1 MRSGGWIC
9 SGHWVGSWKPTL
21 REYPRKR
28 EQAMEIDPAKIDSKH
43 LKISYLPRKEEI
55 SRRDLLFGLVQP
67 HYEVV
72 PAVDE
77 VRCTG
82 GRGCA
87 VCLASCPQEAISLK
101 DGAAHIDK
109 DKCTACGACVPS
121 CPQEAISSPLL
132 DPEILDASLQSLL
145 CQDGVELQTKVVLIT
160 SEAGALVTNEKGS
173 LSPRLV
179 EVRLPCMG
187 ALSPWLLLR
196 SLDLG
201 AAGIGVIPCTPFC
214 RDRCQPRW
222 QPIIRFVRALLV
234 KLEIEPGRIEVF
246 SSSEDGPQSSADFL
260 QAFVEKVKEM
270 GPARLRERRGSG
282 KQLNLV
288 ALLKELRDRFNL
300 DGTSLS
306 GDEVPFGIVR
316 INTDDKTCTL
326 CGACPDRCPAGAV
339 TLQKGPDSPQ
349 LLFDHSRCI
358 ACGACVKV
366 CPEQVLR
373 LEKKLDFSR
382 LGVKTVL
389 AEDRMVHC
397 RNCGKEIAP
406 LAMMRKIQDQ
416 LGRKKGNTSVGLAEF
431 CPDCRIFGRPPSDA
445 R

>member
-1 MRSGGWIC
+1 
-9 SGHWVGSWKPTL
+9 
-21 REYPRKR
+21 
-28 EQAMEIDPAKIDSKH
+28 MEIDLGKIDSKY
-43 LKISYLPRKEEI
+43 LKISYLSRKEEM
-55 SRRDLLFGLVQP
+55 SRRDILFGLLKP

-77 VRCTG
+77 VRCTAW
-82 GRGCA
+82 RGCA
-87 VCLASCPQEAISLK
+87 LCLACPQEAISLK
-101 DGAAHIDK
+101 DGAAYIDK
-109 DKCTACGACVPS
+109 DKCTACGACLPS

-145 CQDGVELQTKVVLIT
+145 CQDGVELQPRVLLIT
-160 SEAGALVTNEKGS
+160 SQEVEALVTSERGS
-173 LSPRLV
+173 VSPRLV

-201 AAGIGVIPCTPFC
+201 ATGVGVIPCNPIC
-214 RDRCQPRW
+214 HDRCQPGRW

-234 KLEIEPGRIEVF
+234 KLGIEPERIEAF

-260 QAFVEKVKEM
+260 QAFVEKVKQI
-270 GPARLRERRGSG
+270 GPTRLRDRRGSG
-282 KQLNLV
+282 KQLNLI
-288 ALLKELRDRFNL
+288 ALLKDLRDRLNL

-316 INTDDKTCTL
+316 VNTDDKTCTL
-326 CGACPDRCPAGAV
+326 CGACPDRCPTGAI
-339 TLQKGPDSPQ
+339 TLQEGPSSQ

-389 AEDRMVHC
+389 AEDRMAHC
-397 RNCGKEIAP
+397 QSCGKEIAP

-431 CPDCRIFGRPPSDA
+431 CPDCRIFGSPPSEA